1 LQTALEAKE
10 GVLLKSQG
18 RILGSVTLQ
27 NLIGLYPK
35 VCGMT
40 GTAATQADE
49 FRMVYGLEVGVIPT
63 NRPVIRVDH
72 PDVLF
77 RGKQEKEEAVI
88 GEILKMHATGRPVL
102 VGTRSVEESERLSG
116 RIRDIAHQVLNARH
130 EEYEAAM
137 IARAGER
144 GAVTISTNMAGR
156 GTDIK
161 LEPGVAELGGLHVIG
176 TNRHES
182 RRIDNQLRGRA
193 GRQGDPG
200 SSRFF
205 VSLQDDLFVKYGSD
219 MERLEHD
226 PESIQRLVEGQ
237 NLDIRQFLH
246 KYESVIEGQRQKI
259 GGRRQALLTGETP
272 CSSELERLVSLATID
287 DLWAEYLAAITDLRE
302 GVQWLSYGGRQPL
315 YEYLTA
321 VDSLFQQLETRI
333 DEEIPKR
340 LAEAQEQRADPSQRG
355 ATWTYLT
362 TDQPF
367 GSWSERVMRGVVRR
381 YRQRN

>member
-1 LQTALEAKE
+1 
-10 GVLLKSQG
+10 
-18 RILGSVTLQ
+18 
-27 NLIGLYPK
+27 
-35 VCGMT
+35 
-40 GTAATQADE
+40 
-49 FRMVYGLEVGVIPT
+49 
-63 NRPVIRVDH
+63 
-72 PDVLF
+72 
-77 RGKQEKEEAVI
+77 
-88 GEILKMHATGRPVL
+88 VL
-102 VGTRSVEESERLSG
+102 VGTRSVEESEGLSA
-116 RIRDIAHQVLNARH
+116 RIRDIVHQVLNARH
-130 EEYEAAM
+130 EEREAAM

-161 LEPGVAELGGLHVIG
+161 LEAGVAELGGLHVIG

-205 VSLQDDLFVKYGSD
+205 VSAQDHLFVKYASPLHSFED
-219 MERLEHD
+219 IEAV
-226 PESIQRLVEGQ
+226 QRVAEGQ

-259 GGRRQALLTGETP
+259 SGQRQDILTGVTP
-272 CSSELERLVSLATID
+272 SASELERLVSLATVD
-287 DLWAEYLAAITDLRE
+287 DVWSEYLASITDLRE

-321 VDSLFQQLETRI
+321 VDSLFQQLEIRI
-333 DEEIPKR
+333 VEEIPKR
-340 LAEAQEQRADPSQRG
+340 LADAQEQGVDPSQRG

-367 GSWSERVMRGVVRR
+367 GSLTERVMRGMVRR
-381 YRQRN
+381 YRQRT